1 MGDNPF
7 KGKTFNIV
15 KHLGDPGEATLQSGH
30 TVYKEDYVY
39 FKNDKNQF
47 VAMKCADY
55 HGAHFVYLDPLYGVD
70 GKEGL
75 GHFFALCTCG
85 SAAVVVGPTEARLE
99 ITDWQEQ
106 LLVCYVYHGTLK
118 AYGHGWHQGQE
129 GRKWQ

>member
-7 KGKTFNIV
+7 EGKTFNII
-15 KHLGDPGEATLQSGH
+15 KHLGDPGEATLESGH
-30 TVYKEDYVY
+30 TVYKEEYVY
-39 FKNDKNQF
+39 FKNDKGQY

-55 HGAHFVYLDPLYGVD
+55 HGAHFVYLDPVYNVD
-70 GKEGL
+70 GKEGM
-75 GHFFALCTCG
+75 GHFFAMCSCG
-85 SAAVVVGPTEARLE
+85 SPAVIVGPTEAQLE
-99 ITDWQEQ
+99 ITGWQEQ